1 MLYNNVCVYIVCNT
15 YNMYMRV
22 GMSCYDV
29 ICSLTLCMHEWC
41 MMCMQAAV
49 GRRS

>member
-1 MLYNNVCVYIVCNT
+1 MLYNYIRYVYICNR

-29 ICSLTLCMHEWC
+29 ICSLTLFSIKKIYFTESLS
-41 MMCMQAAV
+41 
-49 GRRS
+49 GSE